1 MLDRRTA
8 AKLWSCRGSLWNSLE
23 LFKAFIFL
31 PPLSFTMRLEIN
43 LGFVV
48 LALIFAVVIVVR
60 YLLVRKTRRRLW
72 KLYYEDL
79 EEQEAFLEAFNVSS
93 FNDFSAFDF
102 NLGSF
107 SHVSPFPKLIEG
119 DWRYRIY
126 LSGSE
131 VEDIVTVT
139 HEISECTLG
148 RTIERLLNLESPLY
162 LLRRETDKFW
172 VHGKK
177 QKYLI
182 EHVMA
187 TLGEVDDLT
196 HWKLKQRLNKEDVK
210 AWLNRGEE

>member
-1 MLDRRTA
+1 
-8 AKLWSCRGSLWNSLE
+8 
-23 LFKAFIFL
+23 
-31 PPLSFTMRLEIN
+31 MRLEIN